1 MGSLENCAQ
10 TNTASWGGFPEVNDN
25 FASALWAVDY
35 SLQTLARCW
44 TLVVRMCRTIH
55 LLVTAPTNLSLFEKW
70 AVGPVMYATLFVTE
84 ALGTSNTPRVVDLH
98 ANDGN
103 EFTPA
108 YAIDENDGL
117 SRIA

>member
-1 MGSLENCAQ
+1 MVLKLS
-10 TNTASWGGFPEVNDN
+10 D
-25 FASALWAVDY
+25 ASANPGA
-35 SLQTLARCW
+35 
-44 TLVVRMCRTIH
+44 
-55 LLVTAPTNLSLFEKW
+55 LLDAGGQNVSYNSSAPAPTNLSLFEKW